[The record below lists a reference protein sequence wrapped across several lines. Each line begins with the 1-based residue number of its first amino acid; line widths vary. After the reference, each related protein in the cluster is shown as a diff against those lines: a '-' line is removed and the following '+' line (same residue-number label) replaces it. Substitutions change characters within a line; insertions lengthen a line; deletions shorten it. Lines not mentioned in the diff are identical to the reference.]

1 MNNRLYCTFVEPNE
15 INEISKK
22 IQSSYKVL
30 FDKIFVLESLDG
42 EKVMLTYNVD
52 LGNSNGE
59 FAIGNTI
66 LVHRKKQT
74 NTLYTINAL
83 NELIKSLNNGVLDK
97 SYSINWDDYKNCILL
112 VQADGY
118 KKIKKENHKEM
129 TKAKLFN
136 YLIQSKETDQNMYT
150 LSVIHTAL
158 KKFKTK
164 IVLYNYDAFVFDFC
178 DVEYDGL
185 FKTLE
190 HIVSDEY
197 PISIKKGN
205 HYGALYEI

>member
-1 MNNRLYCTFVEPNE
+1 MNNKLYCTFTSSDN
-15 INEISKK
+15 INEVVDK
-22 IQSSYKVL
+22 IKTSYVIL
-30 FDKIFVLESLDG
+30 FSKIFVLESLDG

-97 SYSINWDDYKNCILL
+97 SYSINWDDYRNCILL

-118 KKIKKENHKEM
+118 KKI
-129 TKAKLFN
+129 
-136 YLIQSKETDQNMYT
+136 D
-150 LSVIHTAL
+150 
-158 KKFKTK
+158 TK
-164 IVLYNYDAFVFDFC
+164 I
-178 DVEYDGL
+178 
-185 FKTLE
+185 K
-190 HIVSDEY
+190 
-197 PISIKKGN
+197 
-205 HYGALYEI
+205 EIINLS